1 MARIDDFRE
10 RLELIK
16 NTDFTVSEVYFQDN
30 IYRRCDLLR
39 SALLYSENKSFL
51 SMSRKD
57 KDELHNE
64 LDSIMKDK
72 FRSLNPS
79 LSEKVLDSM
88 TAIYKQSD
96 IICPM
101 DIMVIDDMVINK
113 EAILYE
119 GSNNIDKMK
128 TFMFAEA
135 GNYFDVL
142 HEWFTLEAYYYNK
155 EKDLTEEERN
165 YTARVLSY
173 NINKLFG
180 SDIVKPAYEVT
191 GSSLHGLTGGD
202 PLAIISLNMSFLD
215 YGQRLKGKEDCD
227 FKLFIKKG
235 DDMTIYYIHQSFE
248 DADPLWIVTDTN
260 KEVWTLTDAIIKQK
274 KNCSLVMKMDDI
286 NKK

>member
-1 MARIDDFRE
+1 MARIDDYRE
-10 RLELIK
+10 KLEVIK
-16 NTDFTVSEVYFQDN
+16 NTDFAISEVYFQGN
-30 IYRRCDLLR
+30 VYCRCDLLR
-39 SALLYSENKSFL
+39 DALLYSENLYYHRIPKND
-51 SMSRKD
+51 MK
-57 KDELHNE
+57 ELNNE
-64 LDSIMKDK
+64 LDTIMKDK

-88 TAIYKQSD
+88 IAIYKQSD
-96 IICPM
+96 IILPM

-119 GSNNIDKMK
+119 GSNNIDKMQ
-128 TFMFAEA
+128 TSMFAEA

-202 PLAIISLNMSFLD
+202 PSAIISLSMSFLD

-260 KEVWTLTDAIIKQK
+260 KEVWTLTDAIKKQK
-274 KNCSLVMKMDDI
+274 KNCSLLMKKSDI